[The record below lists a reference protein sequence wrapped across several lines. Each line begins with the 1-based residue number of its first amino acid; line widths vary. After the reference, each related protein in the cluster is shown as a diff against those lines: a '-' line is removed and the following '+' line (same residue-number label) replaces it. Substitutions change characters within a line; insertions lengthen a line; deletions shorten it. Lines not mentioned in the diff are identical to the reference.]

1 MLWVTRGTSYI
12 CTATGGGGGGGVS
25 HLSSMSVLQLVGLE
39 LTITE
44 ISKLGCEANYDL

>member
-1 MLWVTRGTSYI
+1 MMLWVTRGTSYI
-12 CTATGGGGGGGVS
+12 CTATGGGGVS

>member
-12 CTATGGGGGGGVS
+12 CTATGGGGGES